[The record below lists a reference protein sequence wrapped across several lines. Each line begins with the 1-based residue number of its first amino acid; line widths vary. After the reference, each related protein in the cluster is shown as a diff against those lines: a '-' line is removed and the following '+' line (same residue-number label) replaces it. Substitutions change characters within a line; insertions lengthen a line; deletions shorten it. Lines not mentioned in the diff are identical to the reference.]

1 MDKQTKLLLGLGLI
15 GVGGY
20 LLWKQGQMKPTTASY
35 TGNVGRRMRFNGPKP
50 KVGLGLGR
58 KRKGKKNMAMMAGK
72 KNMMMMAGGTVEAHQ
87 STFNANGGA
96 FSHGG
101 FFDVKDSGWQGFTG
115 GPGFFSVKDS
125 GWQGFTGEANMM
137 VKDSGWQG

>member
-1 MDKQTKLLLGLGLI
+1 MEKQTKLLLGLGLI

-35 TGNVGRRMRFNGPKP
+35 TGNVGRRMRFNGPTP

-58 KRKGKKNMAMMAGK
+58 KRKGKKNMA
-72 KNMMMMAGGTVEAHQ
+72 MMAGGTVEAHQ

-115 GPGFFSVKDS
+115 K
-125 GWQGFTGEANMM
+125 ANMM

>member
-1 MDKQTKLLLGLGLI
+1 MDKQTKLLLGLGLV

-20 LLWKQGQMKPTTASY
+20 LLWKQGQMKPKTASY
-35 TGNVGRRMRFNGPKP
+35 TGNSVGRRMRFSGAPTPNVNLKMGK
-50 KVGLGLGR
+50 G
-58 KRKGKKNMAMMAGK
+58 KRKKNMAMMAGK
-72 KNMMMMAGGTVEAHQ
+72 KNMAMMAGGTVEAHQ

-115 GPGFFSVKDS
+115 S
-125 GWQGFTGEANMM
+125 ANMM
-137 VKDSGWQG
+137 VKDSGWQR

>member
-35 TGNVGRRMRFNGPKP
+35 TGNSVGRRMRFSGAPTPNVNLKM
-50 KVGLGLGR
+50 GR
-58 KRKGKKNMAMMAGK
+58 KKNMAMMSGK
-72 KNMMMMAGGTVEAHQ
+72 KNMAMMAGGTVEAHQ

-115 GPGFFSVKDS
+115 NKGFFDVKDS
-125 GWQGFTGEANMM
+125 GWQGFTGSANMM
-137 VKDSGWQG
+137 VKDSGWQR

>member
-35 TGNVGRRMRFNGPKP
+35 TGNVGRRMRFSGAPTP

-58 KRKGKKNMAMMAGK
+58 KRKKNMAMMAGK

-115 GPGFFSVKDS
+115 GTGFFSVKDS
-125 GWQGFTGEANMM
+125 GWQGFTGKANMM

>member
-115 GPGFFSVKDS
+115 GTGFFSVKDS
-125 GWQGFTGEANMM
+125 GWQGFTGKANMM

>member
-1 MDKQTKLLLGLGLI
+1 MEKQTKLLLGLGLI

-35 TGNVGRRMRFNGPKP
+35 TGNVGRRMRFNGPTP

-58 KRKGKKNMAMMAGK
+58 KRKKNMAMMAGK

-115 GPGFFSVKDS
+115 GTGFFSVKDS
-125 GWQGFTGEANMM
+125 GWQGFTGKANMM